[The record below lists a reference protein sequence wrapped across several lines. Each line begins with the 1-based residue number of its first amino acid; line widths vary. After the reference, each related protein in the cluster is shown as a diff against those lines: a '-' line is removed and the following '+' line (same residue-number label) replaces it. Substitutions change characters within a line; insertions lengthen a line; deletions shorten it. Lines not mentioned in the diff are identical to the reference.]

1 MSMFKLSTAA
11 LMLVVATLS
20 TATHA
25 ASPNPAAV
33 QASAMQPVATQPA
46 ATQPAAKQSAGEQ
59 AFAALDANKDK
70 ALSLA
75 EFQVGYARMQQAIA
89 LELRLREQFLSVDSD
104 RSGAIEPAE
113 YDKLAL
119 VKRAGALAPTLSTF
133 DGNTNRKL
141 EFAEYVAAVRAMA
154 TSQQAAAQKA
164 APAKK

>member
-11 LMLVVATLS
+11 LVLVAGTLS
-20 TATHA
+20 TATRA
-25 ASPNPAAV
+25 ASP
-33 QASAMQPVATQPA
+33 QPA
-46 ATQPAAKQSAGEQ
+46 AAQPAAKRIAGDQ

-141 EFAEYVAAVRAMA
+141 EFAEYMAAVRAMV
-154 TSQQAAAQKA
+154 TSQQAAAQTA

>member
-1 MSMFKLSTAA
+1 MSMFKFSTAA

-33 QASAMQPVATQPA
+33 QASAMQPV

>member
-1 MSMFKLSTAA
+1 MNVSRLSTSIAALVLVAGTSSTAA
-11 LMLVVATLS
+11 R
-20 TATHA
+20 A
-25 ASPNPAAV
+25 ASPNPAAA
-33 QASAMQPVATQPA
+33 QASAMQPIATQA
-46 ATQPAAKQSAGEQ
+46 AAKQNRGEQ

-89 LELRLREQFLSVDSD
+89 VELRLREQFQSVDID
-104 RSGAIEPAE
+104 RSGAIEPTE

-133 DGNTNRKL
+133 DGNANRKL

-154 TSQQAAAQKA
+154 TSQQADAQKA
-164 APAKK
+164 SAAKK

>member
-1 MSMFKLSTAA
+1 MNIF
-11 LMLVVATLS
+11 TLS
-20 TATHA
+20 TSVA
-25 ASPNPAAV
+25 ALVLVAGSLSTQARAAPPKPAAV
-33 QASAMQPVATQPA
+33 QASAMQPVASQPA
-46 ATQPAAKQSAGEQ
+46 ATQNPGEQ
-59 AFAALDANKDK
+59 AFAALDANQDK

-89 LELRLREQFLSVDSD
+89 VELRLREQFQSVDSD
-104 RSGAIEPAE
+104 RSGAIEPTE

-119 VKRAGALAPTLSTF
+119 VKRAGALAPTLSNF
-133 DGNTNRKL
+133 DGNANRKL

>member
-1 MSMFKLSTAA
+1 MKISRLSTSVVALVLVMGSLSTAA
-11 LMLVVATLS
+11 R
-20 TATHA
+20 A
-25 ASPNPAAV
+25 ASPKPAAV
-33 QASAMQPVATQPA
+33 QAPAMQPIASQP
-46 ATQPAAKQSAGEQ
+46 TAKQKPGEQ
-59 AFAALDANKDK
+59 AFSALDTDKDK

-89 LELRLREQFLSVDSD
+89 VELRLREQFQSVDID

>member
-1 MSMFKLSTAA
+1 MNLFKLSTS
-11 LMLVVATLS
+11 VVALVLVAGSLS
-20 TATHA
+20 TAARA
-25 ASPNPAAV
+25 ASP
-33 QASAMQPVATQPA
+33 TQPA
-46 ATQPAAKQSAGEQ
+46 ATQPATKRNPGEQ

-89 LELRLREQFLSVDSD
+89 VELRLREQFQSVDTD
-104 RSGAIEPAE
+104 RSGAIESTE
-113 YDKLAL
+113 YDTLAL

-164 APAKK
+164 APART

>member
-1 MSMFKLSTAA
+1 MNISRLSTSIVA
-11 LMLVVATLS
+11 LVLVVGSLP
-20 TATHA
+20 TAARA
-25 ASPNPAAV
+25 ASPKPAAV
-33 QASAMQPVATQPA
+33 QASAMRPIAS
-46 ATQPAAKQSAGEQ
+46 QPAAKQNPGEQ
-59 AFAALDANKDK
+59 AFTALDTNRDK

-89 LELRLREQFLSVDSD
+89 VELRLREQFQSVDSD

-133 DGNTNRKL
+133 DGNANRKL

>member
-1 MSMFKLSTAA
+1 MNIFKLSTSVAA
-11 LMLVVATLS
+11 LVLVVGTLS
-20 TATHA
+20 TAVRA
-25 ASPNPAAV
+25 ASPKPAAV
-33 QASAMQPVATQPA
+33 QASAMQPIATQPA
-46 ATQPAAKQSAGEQ
+46 RQNQGEQ

-89 LELRLREQFLSVDSD
+89 VELRLREQFQSVDTD

-113 YDKLAL
+113 YDKLEL

-133 DGNTNRKL
+133 DANTNRKL

-164 APAKK
+164 APARK

>member
-1 MSMFKLSTAA
+1 MNMSRISTSVAALVLIVGSLPTAA
-11 LMLVVATLS
+11 R
-20 TATHA
+20 A
-25 ASPNPAAV
+25 ASPKPVAV
-33 QASAMQPVATQPA
+33 QASAMQPQPA
-46 ATQPAAKQSAGEQ
+46 AAQPAAKQNPGEQ
-59 AFAALDANKDK
+59 AFTALDSNKDK

-89 LELRLREQFLSVDSD
+89 VELRLREQFQSVDTD
-104 RSGAIEPAE
+104 RSGAIEPTE
-113 YDKLAL
+113 YDKLVL

-133 DGNTNRKL
+133 DGNANRKL

>member
-1 MSMFKLSTAA
+1 MNIF
-11 LMLVVATLS
+11 TLS
-20 TATHA
+20 TSVAALVLVVGSLSTEARA
-25 ASPNPAAV
+25 ASPKPAAV
-33 QASAMQPVATQPA
+33 QTSAMQPVASQPA
-46 ATQPAAKQSAGEQ
+46 ATQNPGEQ
-59 AFAALDANKDK
+59 AFAALDANQDK

-89 LELRLREQFLSVDSD
+89 VELRLREQFQSVDSD

-133 DGNTNRKL
+133 DGNANRKL